1 MLHNEKPGSPSDL
14 VLEHHGIK
22 GMKWGVRKE
31 IDLAGRTSNG
41 AMVTSVPKVSRRS
54 VNGQR
59 FVSKKVA
66 ANGSVHLPPGS
77 QKNRDENGN
86 ATKHEHIG
94 GLSPTQKKLLL
105 AAGVGVAV
113 GGFVAYNHF
122 VGNAAPKPISLEKM
136 AEAAKRLPDGEA
148 LKHGPISSRKLGEL
162 ASTHDYYHLKN
173 PENLM
178 VDVSKGYADIQHV
191 DGFRHEAAKIRHDEM
206 AHTLEVMR
214 EKFPAVRNMNIELVP
229 MSEVKGME
237 ASLDSALAA
246 VIPVGPGEARIMFN
260 DVKPALTRREI
271 QSFKSWAPAI
281 LDENGTGFHEMGHV
295 LATSR
300 GLMPPY
306 LDVLQS
312 NSDTFVYLRNR
323 SNYHRDMLT
332 KHGLSFKELGKI
344 SGYAKTSP
352 EEALAELAGQY
363 FTPSFRAK
371 MDPQLAAKAEA
382 LFNDLGGVT

>member
-77 QKNRDENGN
+77 QKNRDENGSV
-86 ATKHEHIG
+86 TKHEHIG
-94 GLSPTQKKLLL
+94 GLTPTQKKLLL

-113 GGFVAYNHF
+113 GGFVAYKHYT
-122 VGNAAPKPISLEKM
+122 GGKPISLEQM
-136 AEAAKRLPDGEA
+136 EEEVKRLPDNTA
-148 LKHGPISSRKLGEL
+148 LKNGSISPRKLGEL
-162 ASTHDYYHLKN
+162 ASTHPAYHLKN
-173 PENLM
+173 PDKLM
-178 VDVSKGYADIQHV
+178 VDVSKGYADIQHI

-229 MSEVKGME
+229 MSEVHGME
-237 ASLDSALAA
+237 ASMGSALAA

-260 DVKPALTRREI
+260 DVKPALTKEEI
-271 QSFKSWAPAI
+271 KGFSTWAPAI
-281 LDENGTGFHEMGHV
+281 LEKNGTGFHEMGHV

-300 GLMPPY
+300 GLMPSY
-306 LDVLQS
+306 LDVLEK
-312 NSDTFVYLRNR
+312 DDLYPDVDRYVR
-323 SNYHRDMLT
+323 SQEKYHRDMLT
-332 KHGLSFKELGKI
+332 KHGLSFHEVAKI

-382 LFNDLGGVT
+382 LFNDLGGLT